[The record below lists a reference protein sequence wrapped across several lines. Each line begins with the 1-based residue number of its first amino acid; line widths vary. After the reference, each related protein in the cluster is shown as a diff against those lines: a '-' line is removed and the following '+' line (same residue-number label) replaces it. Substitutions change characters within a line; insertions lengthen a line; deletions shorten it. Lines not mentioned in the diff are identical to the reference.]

1 MGFLSRSTEIRPTLC
16 RSIHNPPPI
25 YKKYPRE
32 LDHPAP
38 QSCVE
43 NYVSPIKS
51 LSIWRI
57 TELRKSC
64 TSYTAILA
72 SSYLRD
78 RSKLTSDV
86 TILRPFLCAKDRSL
100 QAIYLI
106 TIARNAFN
114 DAKRT
119 EWAMHEIFQ
128 WIYRLII
135 IMLIIFEYIIQGERL
150 IVVQRIEG
158 GSMWKNKSKMWNKIC
173 SYDASFLK
181 KCKICSIP

>member
-1 MGFLSRSTEIRPTLC
+1 MSVQLSPYLYGGSLNSGNPVRVTRRS
-16 RSIHNPPPI
+16 
-25 YKKYPRE
+25 
-32 LDHPAP
+32 
-38 QSCVE
+38 
-43 NYVSPIKS
+43 
-51 LSIWRI
+51 
-57 TELRKSC
+57 
-64 TSYTAILA
+64 LA

-128 WIYRLII
+128 
-135 IMLIIFEYIIQGERL
+135 
-150 IVVQRIEG
+150 
-158 GSMWKNKSKMWNKIC
+158 
-173 SYDASFLK
+173 
-181 KCKICSIP
+181 

>member
-16 RSIHNPPPI
+16 QSIHNPPPI

-106 TIARNAFN
+106 TIACNAID

-119 EWAMHEIFQ
+119 EWAMLRNLSTNIPTDYYHVNNIRIHNTGREANRGTTGQ
-128 WIYRLII
+128 RVVLC
-135 IMLIIFEYIIQGERL
+135 ER
-150 IVVQRIEG
+150 ISRRYGIKFVHTTPR
-158 GSMWKNKSKMWNKIC
+158 
-173 SYDASFLK
+173 F
-181 KCKICSIP
+181 

>member
-1 MGFLSRSTEIRPTLC
+1 MGFLSRFAEIRLTLC
-16 RSIHNPPPI
+16 QSIHNPPPI
-25 YKKYPRE
+25 YKKHPRE

-57 TELRKSC
+57 TLPQKSC
-64 TSYTAILA
+64 TSYTTILA

-100 QAIYLI
+100 QAIYLT
-106 TIARNAFN
+106 TIAWNAIDN
-114 DAKRT
+114 AKRT
-119 EWAMHEIFQ
+119 DSAMLWNLSMNIPTDYYHVNNIR
-128 WIYRLII
+128 IHNT
-135 IMLIIFEYIIQGERL
+135 GL
-150 IVVQRIEG
+150 IVVQPDRGWFYVEE
-158 GSMWKNKSKMWNKIC
+158 
-173 SYDASFLK
+173 
-181 KCKICSIP
+181 